1 MEIVANEPS
10 TQFLRELCLISTLYV
25 RIEIKKSYQPFH
37 EKYVRKILKVDF
49 MQAVIIIVQ
58 DTRIEL
64 HNPTTVLI
72 DGSLKTFRNFEEFS
86 KADKFT

>member
-1 MEIVANEPS
+1 
-10 TQFLRELCLISTLYV
+10 
-25 RIEIKKSYQPFH
+25 
-37 EKYVRKILKVDF
+37 